1 MIQASILEQIGIFFK
16 ILTTNPYIIIL
27 LLAAIILFI
36 LLMKASKS
44 ENKKITKILYSI
56 IYIGT
61 FGTLLYF
68 FHTQIFELFDY
79 LFNNI
84 FLFLFFP
91 NLAVYILVLVIINI
105 IIIKSTL
112 SEHDSKITKNLN
124 IIFFVAFNIIF
135 YLIIDNIIKNNV
147 NVYEQLSIYTNNN
160 LLVLVELSMKL
171 FVVWALV
178 LVIIKLSNDLISKFL
193 LRKATNKNLILTEKN
208 NSEELAHLNTIEV
221 KEKDYETP
229 KEENKF
235 NDYIEVVPIKKR
247 ALKLT
252 DDLVFSNNETTD
264 NNKVSIEKP
273 KVLDNMYSNLEF
285 SDYKTLEPNKEIYSY
300 DMPYNRN
307 GYKGFQNTLVI
318 NENVEP
324 AKNEIVEEAKKEVKE
339 KPITLSS
346 YDSIFKENTKEVELN
361 INENMGIVF
370 DNSNNYL
377 HNIMLDIE
385 ELKNN
390 KNDEDQVKK
399 VYDNI
404 MNNQKELTLS
414 DYNYL
419 INSLLE
425 IKK

>member
-1 MIQASILEQIGIFFK
+1 MIQASIIEQIGTFFK
-16 ILTTNPYIIIL
+16 ILFGNPYVIIL
-27 LLAAIILFI
+27 LLTAIIVLF
-36 LLMKASKS
+36 LLVKASKP
-44 ENKKITKILYSI
+44 ENKKITKILYSL
-56 IYIGT
+56 IYLGT

-68 FHTQIFELFDY
+68 FHAEILKLFDY

-112 SEHDSKITKNLN
+112 SERESKVSKYLN
-124 IIFFVAFNIIF
+124 ISFFVIFNIIF

-178 LVIIKLSNDLISKFL
+178 LLIIKLSNDLINKML
-193 LRKATNKNLILTEKN
+193 LRKSMNKNLVLEN
-208 NSEELAHLNTIEV
+208 EVNQEELKNLTTLEV
-221 KEKDYETP
+221 KESEPLETP
-229 KEENKF
+229 VENKF
-235 NDYIEVVPIKKR
+235 NDYVEVFPIKKHHVKEEVIKEEKEKST
-247 ALKLT
+247 L
-252 DDLVFSNNETTD
+252 DYIDYNDYINNNYD
-264 NNKVSIEKP
+264 KP
-273 KVLDNMYSNLEF
+273 LYQ
-285 SDYKTLEPNKEIYSY
+285 
-300 DMPYNRN
+300 
-307 GYKGFQNTLVI
+307 GFQNSLVI
-318 NENVEP
+318 QNDVENKEENMVAEP
-324 AKNEIVEEAKKEVKE
+324 SKEIKE

-346 YDSIFKENTKEVELN
+346 YDSIFKENTKEVELS

-370 DNSNNYL
+370 DNSSNYL
-377 HNIMLDIE
+377 QNIMLDIE

-390 KNDEDQVKK
+390 KNEAQVKK
-399 VYDNI
+399 VYNNI
-404 MNNQKELTLS
+404 INNQNELTLN